1 MQEQAER
8 DERRAGT
15 EFREHQLRRNEKNL
29 QRRSGRHRQTALRK
43 RRRRERRMREIRR
56 AILLTVLLILFVVF
70 SVNWISGMITGGA
83 KEDLSASAEA
93 AVSTEEESDF
103 SGATAEVGAEDEE
116 VNPDAGDPSDETNE
130 NRAESESCDGGTT
143 HPLNAAFFS
152 GYKPVKDG
160 NTKAI
165 TNPEV
170 DSHYGILV
178 DLESGNV
185 IAQRAADEVISPASM
200 TKILTVLV
208 AAEHVKNLDDQVT
221 ITQEITDYI
230 YQNDCSAVG
239 FAVGETVPVRDLLY
253 GTILPSGA
261 DAALGLANY
270 VAGSQEA
277 FVALMNQKVQELG
290 LSDTAHFANVI
301 GIYDEQNHCTVTD
314 MAMILKAAVENDLAR
329 EVLSAHTYTTAKTEQ
344 HPEGIKI
351 SNWFLRRIEDK
362 DSGGTVQCAKTGYV
376 VQSGNC
382 AASYMESASGK
393 HYICVTGTAHSA
405 WRCIYDHVA
414 IYKDFTA

>member
-8 DERRAGT
+8 DERRTGA
-15 EFREHQLRRNEKNL
+15 EFREHQLRRNEKNM

-43 RRRRERRMREIRR
+43 RRRRERRIREIRR
-56 AILLTVLLILFVVF
+56 ALLLTVLLILFVVL
-70 SVNWISGMITGGA
+70 SVNWISGMISGGA
-83 KEDLSASAEA
+83 KEDTSAATA
-93 AVSTEEESDF
+93 AVSTQAETEL
-103 SGATAEVGAEDEE
+103 SGAAAEASTEDEE
-116 VNPDAGDPSDETNE
+116 VNPDAGDPSDDAKE
-130 NRAESESCDGGTT
+130 NPAESVSGENASAHALNTT
-143 HPLNAAFFS
+143 FFS

-160 NTKAI
+160 STKAI

-178 DLESGNV
+178 DLENGNV
-185 IAQRAADEVISPASM
+185 VAQRASDEVISPASM

-208 AAEHVKNLDDQVT
+208 AAEQIKNLDDQVT

-277 FVALMNQKVQELG
+277 FVERMNQKVRELG

-344 HPEGIKI
+344 HPDGIKI

-382 AASYMESASGK
+382 AASYMESASGR

>member
-15 EFREHQLRRNEKNL
+15 EFREHQLRRNEKNM

-43 RRRRERRMREIRR
+43 RRRRERRIREIRR
-56 AILLTVLLILFVVF
+56 ALLLTVLLILFVVL
-70 SVNWISGMITGGA
+70 SVNWISGMISGGA
-83 KEDLSASAEA
+83 KEDTSAATA
-93 AVSTEEESDF
+93 AVSTQAETEL
-103 SGATAEVGAEDEE
+103 SGAAAEASTEDEE
-116 VNPDAGDPSDETNE
+116 VNPDAGDPSDDAKEKP
-130 NRAESESCDGGTT
+130 AESVSGENALAHALNTT
-143 HPLNAAFFS
+143 FFS

-277 FVALMNQKVQELG
+277 FVERMNQKVQELG

-382 AASYMESASGK
+382 AASYMESASGR